1 MLKSKFVPIPQDPET
16 WGRDAGKHFLI
27 TEMPAEK
34 AEKWAIKMFL
44 ALKGSGTESQIP
56 LEVRS
61 LGIVGVAIVTIN
73 RFLQADVKFENL
85 EPLLDEM
92 FTCVQA
98 VPEPNNLSTARAP
111 LPGEIQEVVTRGF
124 LRSEVLELHTGFSM
138 AESFQ
143 KLISEIM
150 ISANSL
156 TTPTPP
162 LSSGP

>member
-1 MLKSKFVPIPQDPET
+1 MLKSKLVPIPKDPET
-16 WGRDAGKHFLI
+16 WGRDAGKNFLI

-34 AEKWAIKMFL
+34 AEKWAIRMFL
-44 ALKGSGTESQIP
+44 ALKGTSAESQIP

-73 RFLQADVKFENL
+73 RFLQANVKFEDL

-98 VPEPNNLSTARAP
+98 VPEPNNLATARPP
-111 LPGEIQEVVTRGF
+111 LPGEIQEVATRGF
-124 LRSEVLELHTGFSM
+124 LRSEILELHTGFSM
-138 AESFQ
+138 AGAFQ

-156 TTPTPP
+156 TTSTSPQ
-162 LSSGP
+162 